1 MNGTD
6 RFKFWYEPQDS
17 PVWADLHILEANQ
30 DFLLS
35 ASNIPD
41 ALGHGYKSTMEL
53 YQLYI
58 GEKTSKIDPFLEQI
72 LEHGKKQ
79 EPNALKD
86 WLSKHPMF
94 GGIQPGFL
102 YSKQYSWLGC
112 SLDHIC
118 LKNYEALDFK
128 FPTQNSLLNL
138 EIKCPFTGKI
148 PQDISQVKVNH
159 VIQTQYQ
166 MFCSGITESCLY
178 YYTLGLQSG
187 WHIKKDDE
195 FIKHTLPLLKEFKNC
210 VLTKK
215 PPERGYFKRKSKPFV
230 NEMMKKV
237 KIFK

>member
-1 MNGTD
+1 MDRINRSFFCLCDGCNFLMISNKIKLAMNGTD

-58 GEKTSKIDPFLEQI
+58 GEKTSNVDPFLEQI

-102 YSKQYSWLGC
+102 YSKQYS
-112 SLDHIC
+112 
-118 LKNYEALDFK
+118 
-128 FPTQNSLLNL
+128 
-138 EIKCPFTGKI
+138 
-148 PQDISQVKVNH
+148 
-159 VIQTQYQ
+159 
-166 MFCSGITESCLY
+166 
-178 YYTLGLQSG
+178 
-187 WHIKKDDE
+187 
-195 FIKHTLPLLKEFKNC
+195 
-210 VLTKK
+210 
-215 PPERGYFKRKSKPFV
+215 
-230 NEMMKKV
+230 
-237 KIFK
+237 